1 MRAAT
6 LDFMTGTVIPVLLAA
21 ERHTGR
27 LDTIQVRLVI
37 SFLGW
42 PVVVFAP
49 LVAFDAGG
57 GQSAIDVMR
66 YIAFRGL
73 DRDAWYATSALSMLA
88 GFLSAS
94 AVLVGLVVHSI
105 GLVFKDRAF
114 VLWGCGIILASL
126 CVVVLATHPVAAV
139 SMFGALALP
148 HFGWWLTLS
157 YTALTLQLVSWW
169 RSGHPVHKIN

>member
-57 GQSAIDVMR
+57 GQSAIDIMR

-94 AVLVGLVVHSI
+94 AVLVGLVVS
-105 GLVFKDRAF
+105 LDRTG
-114 VLWGCGIILASL
+114 V
-126 CVVVLATHPVAAV
+126 
-139 SMFGALALP
+139 
-148 HFGWWLTLS
+148 
-157 YTALTLQLVSWW
+157 
-169 RSGHPVHKIN
+169 